1 LERVRSQVLAWVESG
16 AVPPARLRD
25 ALSAG
30 GALPDGRD
38 WQRFLE
44 RVFLGLGVAV
54 LAASAVYFVAANWNE
69 LGRYA
74 KFALAQGALAAAVA
88 VALWRGLDTRIG
100 QASLVAAALFTG
112 VLLALVGQV
121 YQTGADTYELFGVW
135 ALAILAWVL
144 VGRSPALWL
153 IWIALLNL
161 AVALY
166 YVTFGWLGLL
176 FAPDDWRA
184 LCVAL
189 FALNTVALV
198 LWEFAAA
205 RGVAWLAPRWAPRI
219 LATAGGVAVSIL
231 AVVAI
236 VDGQG
241 REAAHLALYALWLA
255 GVYACYRRWRLD
267 LYVLAG
273 AVLSLIVFG
282 AAGLSRLLYASRS
295 HADGLLVIASFVI
308 LAAGAG
314 ALWLRRLAQ
323 EEAQGDAQ

>member
-1 LERVRSQVLAWVESG
+1 MERVRSQVLAWVESG
-16 AVPPARLRD
+16 AVPPARLHD
-25 ALSAG
+25 ALRAA

-38 WQRFLE
+38 WRRFLE

-74 KFALAQGALAAAVA
+74 KFALAEGALAAAVA
-88 VALWRGLDTRIG
+88 VALWRGLDTRVG
-100 QASLVAAALFTG
+100 QASLAAAALLTG

-121 YQTGADTYELFGVW
+121 YQTGADTYELFAVW
-135 ALAILAWVL
+135 AMAIVAWVA

-176 FAPDDWRA
+176 FAPGDWHA
-184 LCVAL
+184 LCAAL
-189 FALNTVALV
+189 FLLDTLALAA
-198 LWEFAAA
+198 WEFAAS
-205 RGVAWLAPRWAPRI
+205 RGVEWLAPRWAPRI
-219 LATAGGVAVSIL
+219 LATAGGVAISIL
-231 AVVAI
+231 AVLSI

-241 REAAHLALYALWLA
+241 NEVAYLALYALWLA
-255 GVYACYRRWRLD
+255 GVYGYYRRHRLD
-267 LYVLAG
+267 LFVLAG

-282 AAGLSRLLYASRS
+282 AAGLSRLLLRHHGDAGS
-295 HADGLLVIASFVI
+295 LLTIAAFVI

-323 EEAQGDAQ
+323 EEAQ